1 MSIDPALLEAERVE
15 RAERYVCL
23 PYPLTQVLMVDS
35 MDSLMLA
42 KQMVDEEKR
51 QGKTHT
57 WHWPDLH
64 RQGGTKHAHMMAP
77 SQFII
82 SSPLCLVSSSRSF
95 HWPEQWR
102 GGV

>member
-1 MSIDPALLEAERVE
+1 VSIDPALLEAERVE

-51 QGKTHT
+51 QGEAHRTGQAGRHNACTHDGSFAVHHT
-57 WHWPDLH
+57 FALFSCVLQPV
-64 RQGGTKHAHMMAP
+64 
-77 SQFII
+77 
-82 SSPLCLVSSSRSF
+82 SPLA
-95 HWPEQWR
+95 
-102 GGV
+102 